1 MNKLFF
7 TFLLFTITASCQ
19 QSSIPTSIPCTFIEG
34 LDSTDELR
42 CGAILV
48 PENHDSPAGKKI
60 EITYVVVQSKDTE
73 TRESPMIYLSGG
85 PGGSSISSGRINNW
99 LNSPLREKRDIILLD
114 QRGIGYSSA
123 LPNINEEIYDIF
135 GKNINEDE
143 ELAMMQELVSSYRAK
158 CEAENIQLQHYNS
171 FQNAK
176 DVGMLMKHL
185 AYGKYNIYGV
195 SYGTRL
201 ARVVQEFYPD
211 LLNSVILNSPN
222 PIKGDFL
229 IDRIK
234 SYSLALR
241 RVFDYCK
248 NNSECNSAYPAL
260 QDEYLKTINS
270 LKEAPLEL
278 EIGGIPYFVNA
289 QDGVYFIR
297 RKLYA
302 NDSRSGV
309 PSLIRELQNGG
320 GPILTGIIQ
329 NEFGPGYNYPMWL
342 SVERHEMFN
351 PENTQEVIDATYKAL
366 PLLPAKLAL
375 FTPSYLAMKDLHG
388 ATLSE
393 EMKDFKNS
401 SVPTM
406 ITVNQFD
413 PVTPPE
419 NGKIM
424 MERLSNGL
432 LFIMDEG
439 GHGGGDVECRNKVMT
454 AFMDDPKA
462 KLDTSCLNLYEE

>member
-1 MNKLFF
+1 MYK
-7 TFLLFTITASCQ
+7 LLFTPLLLIVLASCQ
-19 QSSIPTSIPCTFIEG
+19 QSSPPTSIPCTFVEG
-34 LDSTDELR
+34 LDSTDYLR
-42 CGAILV
+42 CGEILV
-48 PENHDSPAGKKI
+48 PENHDNPNGKKI
-60 EITYVVVQSKDTE
+60 KITYVVVQARDNE
-73 TRESPMIYLSGG
+73 TTSSPMIFLSGG
-85 PGGSSISSGRINNW
+85 PGSSSLSPRRINGW
-99 LNSPLREKRDIILLD
+99 INSPLREKRDIVLLD
-114 QRGIGYSSA
+114 QRGIGYSSG
-123 LPNINEEIYDIF
+123 LPNINEEIYKIF
-135 GKNINEDE
+135 GKDLNESE
-143 ELAMMQELVSSYRAK
+143 ELTMMQELVSSYREK
-158 CEAENIQLQHYNS
+158 CESENIQLQQYNS

-185 AYGKYNIYGV
+185 AYGKYNVYGV

-211 LLNSVILNSPN
+211 MLNSVILNSPN

-229 IDRIK
+229 IDRMK
-234 SYSLALR
+234 SYSLALG
-241 RVFDYCK
+241 RVFDYCE
-248 NNSECNSAYPAL
+248 NNSECNSTYPAL
-260 QDEYLKTINS
+260 RNEYLKAINS
-270 LKEAPLEL
+270 LKETPLEL
-278 EIGGIPYFVNA
+278 EIDGIPFFVNA

-302 NDSRSGV
+302 TDSRSGV

-320 GPILTGIIQ
+320 GPILRGIIQ
-329 NEFGPGYNYPMWL
+329 NEFGPDYNYPMWL
-342 SVERHEMFN
+342 SVERYEMFD
-351 PENTQEVIDATYKAL
+351 PENTQEVIDAAYMDL

-375 FTPSYLAMKDLHG
+375 FTPSYLTIKDLHG
-388 ATLSE
+388 AILSE
-393 EMKDFKNS
+393 ERKNFKNS

-419 NGKIM
+419 NGEIL

-454 AFMDDPKA
+454 AFMDNPKA
-462 KLDTSCLNLYEE
+462 NLDTSCLNLYKE